1 MKFRPKIMSGNT
13 GRAALALVAGLVVLA
28 PQSAI
33 SQQGHAVIPTGTIFP
48 GDVIT
53 RERVIEVEVTN
64 PNLAPGYAESIAAVV
79 GKVSKRTL
87 VAGRTIPVGDL
98 RDPYAIQRGATIR
111 ITYSVGGM
119 NLSASGTAVEDGMA
133 GEVVRVRNRDT
144 GVTVSGTAMQDGT
157 VEVFEK

>member
-1 MKFRPKIMSGNT
+1 MKFRPKIVPGT
-13 GRAALALVAGLVVLA
+13 ICRTALMLLLVLA
-28 PQSAI
+28 PQAAI
-33 SQQGHAVIPTGTIFP
+33 SQQRHAVVPTGTIFP
-48 GDVIT
+48 GEMIT
-53 RERVIEVEVTN
+53 RERVTEVPVTN
-64 PNLAPGYAESIAAVV
+64 PNLAPGYADSMKIVV

-98 RDPYAIQRGATIR
+98 RDPFTIQRGATIR

-119 NLSASGTAVEDGMA
+119 NLSAAGTANEDAMA

-144 GVTVSGTAMQDGT
+144 GVTVSGTAMEDGT